1 MVECCVVMTV
11 DTVLAAAPCT
21 PHVRTPLA
29 AVARPASNAFAS
41 EGRRKRRSDFCKLR
55 LGPHKGEP
63 GRSAGSRTLGLD
75 VRYADRERPHAKR
88 KIAICGLKN
97 CKNRLGSLRSQANL
111 GKKAHFC

>member
-1 MVECCVVMTV
+1 MALHKALTTARLLEW
-11 DTVLAAAPCT
+11 
-21 PHVRTPLA
+21 RR
-29 AVARPASNAFAS
+29 RPAP
-41 EGRRKRRSDFCKLR
+41 DFCKLR